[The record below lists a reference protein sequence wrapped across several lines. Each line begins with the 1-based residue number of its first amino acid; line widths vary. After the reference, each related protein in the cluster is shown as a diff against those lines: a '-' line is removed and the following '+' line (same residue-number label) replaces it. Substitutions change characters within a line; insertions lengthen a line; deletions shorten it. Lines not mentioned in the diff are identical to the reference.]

1 VQQKISLGLEEG
13 RSIVEAILEA
23 AQTTKPGRPMSAAV
37 VDNAAVLICF
47 SRMDGAS
54 PITARMA
61 VNKAYTAIQWQR
73 DTREVQNMMKEGRD
87 ISWFGD
93 PDRQAPVPG
102 GVLIRLSDG
111 TIAGAVGTSGRT
123 ADEDEELAL
132 IGAGAVHL

>member
-1 VQQKISLGLEEG
+1 
-13 RSIVEAILEA
+13 
-23 AQTTKPGRPMSAAV
+23 
-37 VDNAAVLICF
+37 DNAGVLICF
-47 SRMDGAS
+47 ARMDGAS

-87 ISWFGD
+87 IAWFGD

-102 GVLIRLSDG
+102 GILIRSSDG

-132 IGAGAVHL
+132 IGTGAVRL

>member
-1 VQQKISLGLEEG
+1 MLEKRSLGLDEA
-13 RSIVEAILEA
+13 RPIVESVLEA
-23 AQTTKPGRPMSAAV
+23 ARTAKPGRPMSVGV
-37 VDNAAVLICF
+37 VDNAGVLICF
-47 SRMDGAS
+47 ARMDGAS
-54 PITARMA
+54 PLTARMA